1 MATFEIIGASSGGG
15 GSPAGYA
22 AGYPDGTKIY
32 MALLTQSG
40 TDAPVATVL
49 MNTLGGTVVWS
60 YDGTGSYF
68 ATLNG
73 VFLSGKVACFV
84 TPPLNDASVPLPCIF
99 QCGRLN
105 NNVVNLL
112 SYIVDGSVSLQNT
125 WGGELSIQILVFP

>member
-49 MNTLGGTVVWS
+49 MNTLGGTVVWTRS
-60 YDGTGSYF
+60 LGGVYL
-68 ATLNG
+68 ATLAG
-73 VFLSGKVACFV
+73 VFLAAKTWFTPAFGSDGVTMGSSDILKFV
-84 TPPLNDASVPLPCIF
+84 RTSDNVMTLTTTADDYLNGFP
-99 QCGRLN
+99 
-105 NNVVNLL
+105 
-112 SYIVDGSVSLQNT
+112 
-125 WGGELSIQILVFP
+125 IQIIVFP

>member
-49 MNTLGGTVVWS
+49 MNTLGGTVVWT
-60 YDGTGSYF
+60 YNGNGSYI
-68 ATLNG
+68 ATL
-73 VFLSGKVACFV
+73 SGAF
-84 TPPLNDASVPLPCIF
+84 PASKTWLIINNTQPEDSGPWLFIR
-99 QCGRLN
+99 GTDNTITLN
-105 NNVVNLL
+105 NTNGENN
-112 SYIVDGSVSLQNT
+112 SMSNT
-125 WGGELSIQILVFP
+125 PIQILVFP